1 MTNPTDFPVAPAR
14 CPHCPFRQRAA
25 DDREEYYAPTDAAE
39 WTRGI
44 DAGCSEHRCHE
55 RPNQRCAGAAEVPQG
70 FEAAATRALAARFSA
85 DRLMNDFPGEGGG
98 GHHPELEEE
107 GGTA

>member
-1 MTNPTDFPVAPAR
+1 MGSAAHFPVAPDR

-25 DDREEYYAPTDAAE
+25 DDREEFFSEGDAAE

-44 DAGCSEHRCHE
+44 DAGESEHRCHA

-70 FEAAATRALAARFSA
+70 FEEAVTRALSARWSA
-85 DRLMNDFPGEGGG
+85 DRLMNDFPGEGGS
-98 GHHPELEEE
+98 
-107 GGTA
+107 